1 MDEPHKSI
9 AVAVLSLCRARDE
22 IRARMRALENTD
34 VSDKQWNDLND
45 AAAYMDSRAY
55 QLTAYGKRLMKKG
68 I

>member
-1 MDEPHKSI
+1 
-9 AVAVLSLCRARDE
+9 
-22 IRARMRALENTD
+22 MRALENTD